1 MSTNCVRIE
10 CSRPGAVEHIHTS
23 ISVPTES
30 GDVGTMSA
38 FKQVRYVIAT
48 YGAHFT
54 LMALRIIL
62 KIMAIMVKW
71 CGRLR
76 RGQAEDRKL

>member
-1 MSTNCVRIE
+1 MWQKTMSTNCVRIE
-10 CSRPGAVEHIHTS
+10 CPRTGAVEHIHTS

-48 YGAHFT
+48 FDS
-54 LMALRIIL
+54 
-62 KIMAIMVKW
+62 V
-71 CGRLR
+71 
-76 RGQAEDRKL
+76 